1 MGANITTMITRMN
14 HSEVIVRV
22 EPVVNA
28 FANGNPIGGTLPTF
42 LVVGD
47 ELRSVYDHFRE
58 AHRGA
63 ETGEH
68 TKIAERNTLRP
79 HFNQVF
85 IDIIDFV
92 ELASRKDPTLPYRA
106 GCEYF
111 WHKKSSPIR
120 TATVSKNIPV
130 LTVSNLNERGAVLG
144 KVTGVAKAKSYE
156 MQYTYGD
163 PTFEA
168 NWGHLAV
175 HPTAS
180 KMISRNLEAGKNC
193 SLRVRAVATTGVSPW
208 SNCVTL
214 IIT

>member
-1 MGANITTMITRMN
+1 MS
-14 HSEVIVRV
+14 HSEVIVRA
-22 EPVVNA
+22 EPIVDA
-28 FANGNPIGGTLPTF
+28 FTTGNPIQGPTPSF

-47 ELRSVYDHFRE
+47 PLRNMYEHFKE
-58 AHRGA
+58 VHRGA
-63 ETGEH
+63 ETGNH
-68 TKIAERNTLRP
+68 TMVAERNSLRP
-79 HFNQVF
+79 PFNQVF
-85 IDIIDFV
+85 IDIMDFV
-92 ELASRKDPTLPYRA
+92 ELAARKDPTLPYRA

-111 WHKKSSPIR
+111 WHKKASPIR
-120 TATVSKNIPV
+120 TVAVGKNIPT

-144 KVTGVAKAKSYE
+144 KVTGVAKARSYE

-163 PTFEA
+163 PTVEA

-180 KMISRNLEAGKNC
+180 KMVSRNLEAGKNC

-208 SNCVTL
+208 SNYVTL